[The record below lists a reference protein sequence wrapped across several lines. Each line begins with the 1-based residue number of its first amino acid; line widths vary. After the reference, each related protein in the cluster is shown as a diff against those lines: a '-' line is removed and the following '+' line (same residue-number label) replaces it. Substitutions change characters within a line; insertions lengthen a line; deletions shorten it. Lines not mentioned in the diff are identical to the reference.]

1 MPPQRRAAV
10 VAELRGD
17 PSGAGRRFVI
27 VAARFNEL
35 ITERLVAGARNCLV
49 RHGVAETD
57 VDLVWVPGAWEL
69 PVAALRL
76 GRSGRHAG
84 IVAIGCVIR
93 GETAHFEYV
102 AGEAA
107 AGLGDAARQTGVPIG
122 LGVLT
127 TEDEEQALA
136 RAGGVAGN
144 KGWEAALAVLEMADL
159 FGQLET
165 HVAKP

>member
-1 MPPQRRAAV
+1 

-27 VAARFNEL
+27 VAARFNEW
-35 ITERLVAGARNCLV
+35 ITERLVDGARNCLI
-49 RHGVAETD
+49 RHGVAERD

-76 GRSGRHAG
+76 ARADRYAG

-107 AGLGDAARQTGVPIG
+107 TGLGEAARETGVPIG

-136 RAGGVAGN
+136 RAGGDAGN

-159 FGQLET
+159 FGRLET
-165 HVAKP
+165 QVAES